1 MGIEKIQNELRAA
14 AKKEK
19 IKIYQNFHKTSNDGY
34 AQGEIFLGV
43 TVPDIRKVALSNLNI
58 SDEEIIKLLA
68 SIIHEEKYVAAEIIS
83 GKYSTTRDEK
93 EKRKIFDFYISIAG
107 KLTGWDLVDT
117 TASQVVGR
125 YIYTYSND
133 YSILNK
139 LAHGNLWERR
149 VAIIATWYLIKN
161 KKY

>member
-68 SIIHEEKYVAAEIIS
+68 TINH
-83 GKYSTTRDEK
+83 DEK
-93 EKRKIFDFYISIAG
+93 
-107 KLTGWDLVDT
+107 TLVDFL
-117 TASQVVGR
+117 AKR
-125 YIYTYSND
+125 YKKMPRTMLRY
-133 YSILNK
+133 
-139 LAHGNLWERR
+139 
-149 VAIIATWYLIKN
+149 AIEKFDAETR
-161 KKY
+161 KKYLNGEL